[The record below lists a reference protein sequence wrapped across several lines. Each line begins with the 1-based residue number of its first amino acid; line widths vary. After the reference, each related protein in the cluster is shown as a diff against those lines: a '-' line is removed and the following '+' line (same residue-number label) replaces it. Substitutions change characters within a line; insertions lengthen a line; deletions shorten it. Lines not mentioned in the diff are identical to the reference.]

1 MKRSELKIFI
11 ICTILVMFGVALAWI
26 AGRKGGNTESIRTE
40 GTAMGTAISVV
51 TYGGSS
57 SVHDEIYRKLDELE
71 KQYLSFRVKG
81 SAIYDVNNN
90 YVPGQA
96 YELDEKLAGYI
107 ELALRIGDD
116 SNGTFDITIRPLA
129 DVWGIEDGSTEVPAD
144 ADIAE
149 ALKNVGYSH
158 VTVSTEKGQN
168 DNTYGV
174 TIDRTG
180 MMLDLGALGKGI
192 ACDEL
197 YEIISGS
204 SVTGACVSVG
214 GSILVYGKKPGNGS
228 EDTEFKVGIKNP
240 RVDDDDTENM
250 CGILSIDSP
259 EKPVYVSTSGDYEK
273 YFIKDGRRYHHIL
286 NPKTGYPADTGI
298 ISATVVCDSGAVS
311 DALSTVCILMGREDA
326 MKVLKKYNA
335 EAIMIDKDKQVYI
348 TDGLVDKFTIKDN
361 NYKVVE

>member
-1 MKRSELKIFI
+1 MKRSGLKIFI
-11 ICTILVMFGVALAWI
+11 ICTILVMLGVALAWT
-26 AGRKGGNTESIRTE
+26 AGRNGRSTESIRTD

-57 SVHDEIYRKLDELE
+57 SVHDEIYKKLDELE
-71 KQYLSFRVKG
+71 KQYLSFRVEG
-81 SAIYDVNNN
+81 SAIYDINNN
-90 YVPGQA
+90 YVSGQA

-107 ELALRIGDD
+107 ELALKIGDD

-129 DVWGIEDGSTEVPAD
+129 DVWGIEDGCTEVPAD

-168 DNTYGV
+168 GNTYGV

-180 MMLDLGALGKGI
+180 MMLDLGAMGKGI

-197 YEIISGS
+197 YDILSDS

-214 GSILVYGKKPGNGS
+214 GSILVYGEKPGNGS
-228 EDTEFKVGIKNP
+228 EGTEFKVGIKNP
-240 RVDDDDTENM
+240 RADDDDTENM
-250 CGILSIDSP
+250 CGILSIDSAD
-259 EKPVYVSTSGDYEK
+259 KPVYVSTSGDYEK

-326 MKVLKKYNA
+326 MKVLEKYNA
-335 EAIMIDKDKQVYI
+335 EAIMIDEDKQVYI

>member
-1 MKRSELKIFI
+1 MKKSSLKIFI
-11 ICTILVMFGVALAWI
+11 VCTALVMLGVGIAWI
-26 AGRKGGNTESIRTE
+26 AGKKGTAGDTEAVRTD

-51 TYGGSS
+51 TYGGDS
-57 SVHDEIYRKLDELE
+57 SVHDEIYKRLDELE
-71 KQYLSFRVKG
+71 KKYLSFRVEG
-81 SAIYDVNNN
+81 SAIYNINNN
-90 YVPGQA
+90 YTPGQP

-107 ELALRIGDD
+107 DLALRVGDD
-116 SNGTFDITIRPLA
+116 SDGTFDITIRPLA
-129 DVWGIEDGSTEVPAD
+129 DVWGIEDGKTEVPAET
-144 ADIAE
+144 DIAE

-158 VTVSTEKGQN
+158 VSASDTHV
-168 DNTYGV
+168 V
-174 TIDRTG
+174 IDRKD
-180 MMLDLGALGKGI
+180 MMLDLGSMGKGI

-197 YEIISGS
+197 YDIVKAS

-240 RVDDDDTENM
+240 RIDDTDTESM
-250 CGILSIDSP
+250 CGILSIDAS

-311 DALSTVCILMGREDA
+311 DALSTVCILIGRESA
-326 MKVLKKYNA
+326 AKVLEKYDA
-335 EAIMIDKDKQVYI
+335 EAVMIDENKQVYI
-348 TDGLVDKFTIKDN
+348 TKGLADRFTINDN
-361 NYKVVE
+361 TYKTVE